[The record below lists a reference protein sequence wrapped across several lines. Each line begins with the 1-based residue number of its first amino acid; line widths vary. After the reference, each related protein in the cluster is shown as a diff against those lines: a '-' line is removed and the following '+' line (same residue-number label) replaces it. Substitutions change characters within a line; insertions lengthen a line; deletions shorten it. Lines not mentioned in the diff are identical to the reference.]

1 MSHNISLL
9 EIHTRDAYLLLNR
22 MIESEGFNVVF
33 PDLTFFKKLYC
44 VVWEDSFGF
53 HLKLEY
59 IDSDL
64 LDKNITVYEDIESF
78 MKCVRKNKKEQ

>member
-1 MSHNISLL
+1 MSNISLL
-9 EIHTRDAYLLLNR
+9 EIHTHDSYTLLNR

-33 PDLTFFKKLYC
+33 PDLTLFKKLYC
-44 VVWEDSFGF
+44 VAWEDSFGF

-59 IDSDL
+59 IFDHVYE
-64 LDKNITVYEDIESF
+64 NVTVYEDIESF